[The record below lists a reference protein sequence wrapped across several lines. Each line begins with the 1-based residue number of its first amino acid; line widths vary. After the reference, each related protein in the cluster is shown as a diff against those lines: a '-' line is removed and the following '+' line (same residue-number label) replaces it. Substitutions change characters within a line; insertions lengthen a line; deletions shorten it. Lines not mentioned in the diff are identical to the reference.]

1 MEPHC
6 FIHAEFA
13 PISRAKEERETPMPV
28 RKLPVRPDALPPFRP
43 VVARL
48 LAELSGEP
56 SGFRRIRLLVS
67 EDPALAA
74 QVLRLANSA
83 LFGRRGEVT
92 DLLSALTLIGLDRLR
107 ALVLTYGVR
116 HLFRPVARLP
126 QARAIWRHS
135 LATAI
140 LAADLALDQDGD
152 MMEFYTA
159 GLLHDLGRLVLLA
172 SEPEAY
178 AILLEQACGPVHSLE
193 LERELFGLPHCDAGA
208 RAMRR
213 YGLPEP
219 LAEAARLHHHADP
232 LELSRTSPDAALV
245 ASSCLLASDTG
256 FAVLAPH
263 RQAAPAGDSGEEDC
277 REQDDL
283 CLYLRERVAEIE
295 LELGLAL
302 PDAAA

>member
-1 MEPHC
+1 
-6 FIHAEFA
+6 
-13 PISRAKEERETPMPV
+13 MPA
-28 RKLPVRPDALPPFRP
+28 RTLPLRLDALPPFRP

-56 SGFRRIRLLVS
+56 SGFRRIRLLVG

-83 LFGRRGEVT
+83 LFGRRGTVT
-92 DLLSALTLIGLDRLR
+92 DLLSALALIGLDRLR

-116 HLFRPVARLP
+116 HLFRPLAGLPHARK
-126 QARAIWRHS
+126 IWRHS

-152 MMEFYTA
+152 MMQCYTA

-172 SEPEAY
+172 SAPEPY
-178 AILLEQACGPVHSLE
+178 SIVLEQGCGAAHCLE
-193 LERELFGLPHCDAGA
+193 LEEELFGLPHPDAGA

-213 YGLPEP
+213 YGLPEM
-219 LAEAARLHHHADP
+219 LAVAARLHHHSDP
-232 LELSRTSPDAALV
+232 LELSRTNPDAALI
-245 ASSCLLASDTG
+245 ASSCRLAAGTG
-256 FAVLAPH
+256 FAVVAEQPP
-263 RQAAPAGDSGEEDC
+263 AAPDGGQREQEDAGD
-277 REQDDL
+277 QDDL

-302 PDAAA
+302 PDAGAA